1 MNWLLRALIGLGL
14 LIALLGL
21 AQAIGGARSCAER
34 LENSV
39 ESAWGEAWD
48 AVTVASRGGG
58 GVPASRSLTRS
69 ERGLRLLR
77 ELESIARDSFGEAEL
92 IEPRGSQARVWLDLF
107 LRLYDDALASG
118 GSGAA
123 LSVLQLTVAEDDGE
137 RVWIELRASSGP
149 VSLSIDVEAECV
161 DGRPTVVRVR

>member
-1 MNWLLRALIGLGL
+1 MSWLLRGLIGLGM

-21 AQAIGGARSCAER
+21 AQAIAGGRSCAER
-34 LENSV
+34 LEKSV
-39 ESAWGEAWD
+39 ESAWVEAWD

-77 ELESIARDSFGEAEL
+77 DLESIARDSFGEAEL
-92 IEPRGSQARVWLDLF
+92 IEPSGSQARVWLDLF

-123 LSVLQLTVAEDDGE
+123 LSVLQLDVVEEDDA
-137 RVWIELRASSGP
+137 RVWIELRAASGS
-149 VSLSIDVEAECV
+149 VSLSIDLEAECV
-161 DGRPTVVRVR
+161 EGRPTVVRVR